1 MRPEQSWKAK
11 KADSSEVLRCQ
22 RILEIERQEAIRSL
36 ERLGDETRDV
46 DPDGPKDVGDI
57 CTANLSKEALFQQR
71 DDRQLKVRMTEAAL
85 ARIEQGTFGVCVSC
99 GDDINPRRLDAL
111 PWTQYCLRCQQELEN
126 EENSKSQLHAV
137 DRLATLKKAG

>member
-11 KADSSEVLRCQ
+11 KADSSEILRCQ
-22 RILEIERQEAIRSL
+22 RILEIARREAIRSL

-46 DPDGPKDVGDI
+46 DSDDPKDVGDI
-57 CTANLSKEALFQQR
+57 CTTTLSKEALFQQR

-111 PWTQYCLRCQQELEN
+111 PWTQYCLRCQQEVEQ
-126 EENSKSQLHAV
+126 EEKLNNRFHAA
-137 DRLATLKKAG
+137 DRRITLRKAG